1 MSKLK
6 THSTTKDMHH
16 QDIMAAIRKK
26 GTSLAELARHHGYKN
41 PRTLN
46 SVFRAPYPKAE
57 RIIAEFLGVK
67 PEEIWPTRY
76 QDKRGFKS
84 ITEINDTQRN
94 VA

>member
-1 MSKLK
+1 MSKSK

-26 GTSLAELARHHGYKN
+26 GASLAGLARHHGYKN

-57 RIIAEFLGVK
+57 RIIAEFLDMR
-67 PEEIWPTRY
+67 PEDIWPSRY

-84 ITEINDTQRN
+84 ITEIADKQLH